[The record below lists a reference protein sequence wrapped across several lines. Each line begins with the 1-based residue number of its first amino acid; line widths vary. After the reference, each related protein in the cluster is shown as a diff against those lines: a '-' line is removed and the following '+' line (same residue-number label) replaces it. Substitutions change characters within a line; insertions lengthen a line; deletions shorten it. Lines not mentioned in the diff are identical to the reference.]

1 MCINIY
7 IYIYIYILEVILV
20 EKLKCI
26 DKERLKASIKTM
38 TFRLID
44 NVSNGDV
51 QDSNFILS
59 T

>member
-1 MCINIY
+1 MCIN

-26 DKERLKASIKTM
+26 DKERLKASIKTL

-44 NVSNGDV
+44 VSNGDV
-51 QDSNFILS
+51 QDSNLIPS